1 MRYAICFCLYLGF
14 ACLFTYF
21 CLGNRLE
28 QFYRKTK
35 NTLKKSNRETIL
47 MMRRALLQSQ
57 DKNPFW
63 FQVEKCVYYTGLKRR
78 FPFLSGMHLVL
89 GGIVATALLLL
100 LLMPFGF
107 VAALLGCSVFGVAT
121 FGVLFF
127 LRKREWKQTGQS
139 LMSFLDFLGNYSVT
153 AGEITWIFEQIAP
166 YMKAPVKA
174 ALEDCVVEAKM
185 TGDVNMALIAMADR
199 VEHTQFR
206 EIIRNLEIG
215 IRYLADFKSLVNTCK
230 RSLRDYEKALR
241 EQKSMA
247 MEGMVNFSLLLGMCL
262 LSFFVVNGLIERSVW
277 EILFFT
283 WIGRGTLVF
292 IAGIILAFFLQV
304 GMLEK

>member
-1 MRYAICFCLYLGF
+1 MRYAICFCLFLGF
-14 ACLFTYF
+14 VCLFTY
-21 CLGNRLE
+21 LSIGNRLE

-35 NTLKKSNRETIL
+35 NSLKKSNRENVL

-57 DKNPFW
+57 DRNPFW
-63 FQVEKCVYYTGLKRR
+63 FRVEKYVYYTGLKRR

-89 GGIVATALLLL
+89 GGVVA
-100 LLMPFGF
+100 
-107 VAALLGCSVFGVAT
+107 AALLFLLLIPLGFTAVAAGCFAFGVT
-121 FGVLFF
+121 EFGILFF
-127 LRKREWKQTGQS
+127 LRKREWKQTGQC

-230 RSLRDYEKALR
+230 RSLRDYEKAIR

-247 MEGMVNFSLLLGMCL
+247 MEGMVNFCLLLGMCF
-262 LSFFVVNGLIERSVW
+262 LSFFVVNGLVERSVW
-277 EILFFT
+277 DILFFT
-283 WIGRGTLVF
+283 WIGRSAMVF
-292 IAGIILAFFLQV
+292 VAGIILVFLLQI

>member
-1 MRYAICFCLYLGF
+1 MRYAICFCLFLGF
-14 ACLFTYF
+14 DSLFTYL

-28 QFYRKTK
+28 QFYRKTR
-35 NTLKKSNRETIL
+35 NTLKKTNRENIL

-57 DKNPFW
+57 DRNPFW
-63 FQVEKCVYYTGLKRR
+63 FRVEKYVYYTGLKRR

-89 GGIVATALLLL
+89 GGVMATAMLFLLLI
-100 LLMPFGF
+100 PFGF
-107 VAALLGCSVFGVAT
+107 TAVAVGCFVFGVTT
-121 FGVLFF
+121 FGILFF
-127 LRKREWKQTGQS
+127 LRKKEWKQTGQC

-230 RSLRDYEKALR
+230 RSLRDYEKAIR
-241 EQKSMA
+241 EQKSIA
-247 MEGMVNFSLLLGMCL
+247 MEGMVNFSLLLGMCF
-262 LSFFVVNGLIERSVW
+262 LSLFVVNGLVERSVW
-277 EILFFT
+277 DILFFT
-283 WIGRGTLVF
+283 WIGRGAMVF
-292 IAGIILAFFLQV
+292 VAGIILAFLLQV

>member
-14 ACLFTYF
+14 TCLFTYF

-153 AGEITWIFEQIAP
+153 AGEIRGFWLCSGLFRVFPSILSASFTEQWD
-166 YMKAPVKA
+166 
-174 ALEDCVVEAKM
+174 LS
-185 TGDVNMALIAMADR
+185 TN
-199 VEHTQFR
+199 
-206 EIIRNLEIG
+206 IICCFPFWDIHR
-215 IRYLADFKSLVNTCK
+215 
-230 RSLRDYEKALR
+230 
-241 EQKSMA
+241 
-247 MEGMVNFSLLLGMCL
+247 
-262 LSFFVVNGLIERSVW
+262 
-277 EILFFT
+277 
-283 WIGRGTLVF
+283 
-292 IAGIILAFFLQV
+292 
-304 GMLEK
+304 